1 MGFFI
6 LTSISLSGGGNTPD
20 ETHCHPRPKA
30 APALTYAPWPFD
42 GRGSCW
48 GGVRGGRGRSR
59 LARGPVGRET
69 CRHLAPSGRGEAMAL
84 PLCNIDVRVREGRGG
99 EGRGGRMQVTESR
112 NFGESGAGWGGGGSW
127 SWDKQSCALGTA
139 GNGRHRRAARRR
151 SVPTVRAMLG
161 GAGWETVPEVKLNFH
176 CSAGAPRRLHSP
188 GTCAYK
194 STIPLPLPSRVRD
207 EK

>member
-1 MGFFI
+1 
-6 LTSISLSGGGNTPD
+6 
-20 ETHCHPRPKA
+20 
-30 APALTYAPWPFD
+30 
-42 GRGSCW
+42 
-48 GGVRGGRGRSR
+48 
-59 LARGPVGRET
+59 
-69 CRHLAPSGRGEAMAL
+69 MAL
-84 PLCNIDVRVREGRGG
+84 PLRNIDVRVREGRGG

-176 CSAGAPRRLHSP
+176 CSAALPAVSILP
-188 GTCAYK
+188 GRA
-194 STIPLPLPSRVRD
+194 RVNP
-207 EK
+207 